1 MKKIILIFMT
11 VLLMA
16 SITATAITAIRSR
29 DRPQILLDNNSLTIS
44 RERGRIVI
52 YSHTDSKEYNFRI
65 TRKHATET
73 PSEGY
78 TAVES
83 DNIKIVVKP
92 KKIILYDKAEKKVYT
107 LRLFFGH
114 LTLKPFSTGISGRKG
129 AIE

>member
-1 MKKIILIFMT
+1 MKKIIIIMMLILLIFT
-11 VLLMA
+11 GC
-16 SITATAITAIRSR
+16 RSR
-29 DRPQILLDNNSLTIS
+29 AEPRILLDTDSLTIT
-44 RERGRIVI
+44 REGGRIAI
-52 YSHTDSKEYNFRI
+52 YSHTDGKEYNFRI

>member
-1 MKKIILIFMT
+1 MRKCL
-11 VLLMA
+11 VVLMA
-16 SITATAITAIRSR
+16 LLCVIFFAGCKGKPR
-29 DRPQILLDNNSLTIS
+29 ILLND
-44 RERGRIVI
+44 
-52 YSHTDSKEYNFRI
+52 EYLQI
-65 TRKHATET
+65 TQTGGKIDVYDVESNMTYTFYIRHKK
-73 PSEGY
+73 PSNRVLEAY

>member
-1 MKKIILIFMT
+1 MRKYLIFLI
-11 VLLMA
+11 VLAMLL
-16 SITATAITAIRSR
+16 TFTGCRSR
-29 DRPQILLDNNSLTIS
+29 AEPRILLD
-44 RERGRIVI
+44 
-52 YSHTDSKEYNFRI
+52 DEYLQI
-65 TRKHATET
+65 TQTGGKIDVYDVESNMTYTFYIRHKK
-73 PSEGY
+73 PSNRVLEAY